1 MTAVAERGSWPQILK
16 DFSRRNAG
24 RSTRLEIDDPELG
37 AQWAALELHFR
48 GAAYEPGYGRVEL
61 MLSDGSPVEH
71 LTHSVE
77 AVTQLD
83 VRLAADGRDA
93 ALRLGYPGG
102 QTLLVLSDGAVAA
115 G

>member
-1 MTAVAERGSWPQILK
+1 MTPADRGDWPRLLK
-16 DFSRRNAG
+16 EFTRRNAG
-24 RSTRLEIDDPELG
+24 RVTRLEVDDPDLG
-37 AQWAALELHFR
+37 AQWAEMELHFR
-48 GAAYEPGYGRVEL
+48 GVAYEPRYGRVEL